1 VRWLAIHNIHH
12 TQALMARLRSA
23 ILSQQFEADYREL
36 SESLPRRLKAPLL
49 G

>member
-23 ILSQQFEADYREL
+23 ILADGWDALYHELCQQ
-36 SESLPRRLKAPLL
+36 LPQRLKEPLL